1 MFLGIGYLPVLL
13 GHSHLEQ
20 REFGEKITMK
30 MKLGIVGYGVV
41 GKALAHVFR
50 YEAGNPALVVYDKYA
65 KGMNS
70 TDRRAALQECDLVF
84 VAVPTPE
91 SRDGSC
97 DLSAIEEVVSWV
109 EPVMCVKSTVPPG
122 TVNRLA
128 EMTGK
133 TICFSPEYVGETT
146 WHPLK
151 GIESHGFIIV
161 GGERSACKLVIQAYQ
176 QFLGPLPHY
185 YITDAKTAELCKY
198 MENAFLATKV
208 AFVNQFFDLAQG
220 FGVDFNELREL
231 WLADERVGRSH
242 TIVTGERGYRGRCLP
257 KDMASIIHAARQVGG
272 APLLEAVDNFND
284 AVCRQADGAGVAARG
299 RSRATRKAR
308 R

>member
-1 MFLGIGYLPVLL
+1 V
-13 GHSHLEQ
+13 
-20 REFGEKITMK
+20 KNV
-30 MKLGIVGYGVV
+30 KLGIVGYGIV

-50 YEAGNPALVVYDKYA
+50 YDAGNADLVIYDKFL

-70 TDRRAALQECDLVF
+70 RSRRAALQECDLVF

-91 SRDGSC
+91 GADGSC

-109 EPVMCVKSTVPPG
+109 SPVMCIKSTVPPG
-122 TVNRLA
+122 TVDRLVA
-128 EMTGK
+128 RTGK
-133 TICFSPEYVGETT
+133 KICFSPEYVGETT

-161 GGERSACKLVIQAYQ
+161 GGEKSACQRVIQAYQ

-185 YITDAKTAELCKY
+185 YITDARTAELCKY

-208 AFVNQFFDLAQG
+208 AFVNQFYDLAQG
-220 FGVDFNELREL
+220 FGVDYNELREL

-242 TIVTGERGYRGRCLP
+242 TIVTSERGYRGRCLP
-257 KDMASIIHAARQVGG
+257 KDMASIIHAARQAGG
-272 APLLEAVDNFND
+272 AAFLEAVDRFND
-284 AVCRQADGAGVAARG
+284 EVCRKADEAGKSAQGSR
-299 RSRATRKAR
+299 RATHKKTR

>member
-1 MFLGIGYLPVLL
+1 MA
-13 GHSHLEQ
+13 
-20 REFGEKITMK
+20 

-41 GKALAHVFR
+41 GKALAKVFHYDAR
-50 YEAGNPALVVYDKYA
+50 NPNLVIYDKFV

-70 TDRRAALQECDLVF
+70 PSRRAALQQCDLVF

-91 SRDGSC
+91 GSDGKC

-109 EPVMCVKSTVPPG
+109 KPVMCVKSTVPPG
-122 TVNRLA
+122 TVDRLA
-128 EMTGK
+128 DETGK
-133 TICFSPEYVGETT
+133 TICFSPEYVGETA

-176 QFLGPLPHY
+176 QFLGPMPHY

-208 AFVNQFFDLAQG
+208 AFVNQFYDIAKGL
-220 FGVDFNELREL
+220 GVDFTELREL
-231 WLADERVGRSH
+231 WLADDRVGRSH
-242 TIVTGERGYRGRCLP
+242 TIVTAERGYRGRCLP
-257 KDMASIIHAARQVGG
+257 KDMASIIHTARKAGG
-272 APLLEAVDNFND
+272 APLLEAVDRFND
-284 AVCRQADGAGVAARG
+284 EIC
-299 RSRATRKAR
+299 RKADAAKAAAGGSARKKPR